1 MAYTLNDNLKRWAE
15 QYETA
20 EFIQSDPVQIPH
32 RYDSRVN
39 IEISAFVT
47 AWIAWGSRKQI
58 IQKADFIDR
67 EIFKGEPYHYIVG
80 NNVEPGAAPE
90 WKQYKGSKENF
101 YRTFTYADFHDLCA
115 RLFDVYSKFEN
126 MEKALQAQPGGRPLE
141 QLQRLFGDVK
151 GVPDMETKSGCK
163 RLCMFLR
170 WMCRHGSPVDFGLW
184 TICDPRNLIIPLD
197 THVHKQ
203 ALRLGLV
210 KRRTPDLQTA
220 IEITDRFAEIFP
232 DDPTKGDFA
241 LFGYGVNNGK
251 VAPVTTEPEPEK
263 EQPTAVADL
272 SIADVLKMR
281 LFYDNAAAEVR
292 EIWESREKA
301 RKALKATERLKA
313 HPIDGLH
320 NAGLLELGEFVV
332 TFAKVLDK
340 RETKLSRAERD
351 VIRTIGMTAFNKTM
365 QKLIADEKARNNSN
379 GGLAMYMGELNEF
392 FKGWKGSRIIARFT
406 VASPGSSEALKGYY
420 FNYVVP
426 TFKHA
431 IWEAGERLT
440 EEQTE
445 RRLREFSPIMYVERV
460 NEETGVYSHDLRTVA
475 DLSNAELIEHI
486 ETLKQIAAEEYNT
499 FIDDPKT
506 L

>member
-47 AWIAWGSRKQI
+47 AWIAWGNRKQI
-58 IQKADFIDR
+58 IKKADFIDR

-80 NNVEPGAAPE
+80 NTVERENRPE
-90 WKQYKGSKENF
+90 WEQYKGSTDCL
-101 YRTFTYADFHDLCA
+101 YRTFTFGDFHDLCA
-115 RLFDVYSKFEN
+115 RLYDVYTSAEN
-126 MEKALQAQPGGRPLE
+126 MEAAIKKAHETNGETALATLQS
-141 QLQRLFGDVK
+141 LFGSVN
-151 GVPDMETKSGCK
+151 GIPDFETQSACK
-163 RLCMFLR
+163 RLCLFLR
-170 WMCRHGSPVDFGLW
+170 WMCRKGSPVDFGLW
-184 TICDPRNLIIPLD
+184 DVCDPRNLIIPLD

-320 NAGLLELGEFVV
+320 NAGLLEPGEFVV
-332 TFAKVLDK
+332 AFAKVLDK

-351 VIRTIGMTAFNKTM
+351 VIHTIGMTAFNKTM
-365 QKLIADEKARNNSN
+365 KKLIADEKARNNSN
-379 GGLAMYMGELNEF
+379 GDN
-392 FKGWKGSRIIARFT
+392 
-406 VASPGSSEALKGYY
+406 
-420 FNYVVP
+420 
-426 TFKHA
+426 
-431 IWEAGERLT
+431 
-440 EEQTE
+440 
-445 RRLREFSPIMYVERV
+445 
-460 NEETGVYSHDLRTVA
+460 
-475 DLSNAELIEHI
+475 
-486 ETLKQIAAEEYNT
+486 KQ
-499 FIDDPKT
+499 
-506 L
+506 

>member
-67 EIFKGEPYHYIVG
+67 EIFKGAPYHYIVG
-80 NNVEPGAAPE
+80 TDTQGAAPE

-184 TICDPRNLIIPLD
+184 TICDPHNLIIPLD

-263 EQPTAVADL
+263 EQP
-272 SIADVLKMR
+272 
-281 LFYDNAAAEVR
+281 
-292 EIWESREKA
+292 
-301 RKALKATERLKA
+301 
-313 HPIDGLH
+313 IDGLH
-320 NAGLLELGEFVV
+320 NAGLLEPGEFVV
-332 TFAKVLDK
+332 AFAKVLDK

-351 VIRTIGMTAFNKTM
+351 VIHTIGMTAFNKTM
-365 QKLIADEKARNNSN
+365 KKLIADEKARNNSN
-379 GGLAMYMGELNEF
+379 GDN
-392 FKGWKGSRIIARFT
+392 
-406 VASPGSSEALKGYY
+406 
-420 FNYVVP
+420 
-426 TFKHA
+426 
-431 IWEAGERLT
+431 
-440 EEQTE
+440 
-445 RRLREFSPIMYVERV
+445 
-460 NEETGVYSHDLRTVA
+460 
-475 DLSNAELIEHI
+475 
-486 ETLKQIAAEEYNT
+486 KQ
-499 FIDDPKT
+499 
-506 L
+506 

>member
-1 MAYTLNDNLKRWAE
+1 MAYTLNENLKRWAE

-20 EFIQSDPVQIPH
+20 DFINADPVQIPH

-47 AWIAWGSRKQI
+47 AWIAWGNRKQI
-58 IQKADFIDR
+58 IKKADFIDR

-80 NNVEPGAAPE
+80 NTVERGNRPE
-90 WKQYKGSKENF
+90 WEQYKGSTDCL
-101 YRTFTYADFHDLCA
+101 YRTFTFGDFHDLCA
-115 RLFDVYSKFEN
+115 RLYDVYTSAEN
-126 MEKALQAQPGGRPLE
+126 METAIKKAHETNGETALATLQS
-141 QLQRLFGDVK
+141 LFGSVN
-151 GVPDMETKSGCK
+151 GIPDFETQSACK
-163 RLCMFLR
+163 RLCLFLR
-170 WMCRHGSPVDFGLW
+170 WMCRKGSPVDFGLW

-251 VAPVTTEPEPEK
+251 VAPVTSEPEPEK

-301 RKALKATERLKA
+301 RKELKATERLKA
-313 HPIDGLH
+313 HPIDRLH
-320 NAGLLELGEFVV
+320 NAGLLEPGEFVV
-332 TFAKVLDK
+332 TFAKILDK

-351 VIRTIGMTAFNKTM
+351 VIHIIGMTAFNKTM
-365 QKLIADEKARNNSN
+365 KKLIADEKARNNSDGDN
-379 GGLAMYMGELNEF
+379 
-392 FKGWKGSRIIARFT
+392 
-406 VASPGSSEALKGYY
+406 
-420 FNYVVP
+420 
-426 TFKHA
+426 
-431 IWEAGERLT
+431 
-440 EEQTE
+440 
-445 RRLREFSPIMYVERV
+445 
-460 NEETGVYSHDLRTVA
+460 
-475 DLSNAELIEHI
+475 
-486 ETLKQIAAEEYNT
+486 KQ
-499 FIDDPKT
+499 
-506 L
+506 

>member
-1 MAYTLNDNLKRWAE
+1 MAYTLNENLKRWAE

-20 EFIQSDPVQIPH
+20 DFINADPVQIPH

-47 AWIAWGSRKQI
+47 AWIAWGNRKQI
-58 IQKADFIDR
+58 IKKADFIDR

-80 NNVEPGAAPE
+80 NTVERGNRPE
-90 WKQYKGSKENF
+90 WEQYKGSTDCL
-101 YRTFTYADFHDLCA
+101 YRTFTFGDFHDLCA
-115 RLFDVYSKFEN
+115 RLYDVYTSAEN
-126 MEKALQAQPGGRPLE
+126 MEAAIKKAHETNGETALATLQS
-141 QLQRLFGDVK
+141 LFGSVN
-151 GVPDMETKSGCK
+151 GIPDFETQSACK
-163 RLCMFLR
+163 RLCLFLR
-170 WMCRHGSPVDFGLW
+170 WMCRKGSPVDFGLW
-184 TICDPRNLIIPLD
+184 DVCDPRNLIIPLD

-203 ALRLGLV
+203 AIRLGLT
-210 KRRTPDLQTA
+210 KRRTPDLCTA

-232 DDPTKGDFA
+232 DDPTKGNFA

-320 NAGLLELGEFVV
+320 NAGLLEPGEFVV
-332 TFAKVLDK
+332 AFAKVLDK

-351 VIRTIGMTAFNKTM
+351 VIHTIGMIAFNKTM
-365 QKLIADEKARNNSN
+365 KKLIADEKARNNSN
-379 GGLAMYMGELNEF
+379 GDN
-392 FKGWKGSRIIARFT
+392 
-406 VASPGSSEALKGYY
+406 
-420 FNYVVP
+420 
-426 TFKHA
+426 
-431 IWEAGERLT
+431 
-440 EEQTE
+440 
-445 RRLREFSPIMYVERV
+445 
-460 NEETGVYSHDLRTVA
+460 
-475 DLSNAELIEHI
+475 
-486 ETLKQIAAEEYNT
+486 KQ
-499 FIDDPKT
+499 
-506 L
+506 

>member
-1 MAYTLNDNLKRWAE
+1 MAYTLNDNLRRWAE

-67 EIFKGEPYHYIVG
+67 EIFKGEPYHYIIG
-80 NNVEPGAAPE
+80 NTVAPGAAPE
-90 WKQYKGSKENF
+90 WSKYKGDTTNF

-115 RLFDVYSKFEN
+115 QLHKLYSDNDN
-126 MEKALQAQPGGRPLE
+126 MEAGLYKINPAHPLSALQMV
-141 QLQRLFGDVK
+141 FGNVK

-170 WMCRHGSPVDFGLW
+170 WMCRKGSPVDFGLW
-184 TICDPRNLIIPLD
+184 DICDPRNLIIPLD

-203 ALRLGLV
+203 ALRLGLIT
-210 KRRTPDLQTA
+210 RRTPDLQTA

-251 VAPVTTEPEPEK
+251 VAPVTAEPEPEK

-292 EIWESREKA
+292 EIWESRENA

-320 NAGLLELGEFVV
+320 NAGLLEPGEFVV
-332 TFAKVLDK
+332 AFAKVLDK

-351 VIRTIGMTAFNKTM
+351 VIHTIGMTAFNKTM
-365 QKLIADEKARNNSN
+365 KKLIADEKARNNSDGDN
-379 GGLAMYMGELNEF
+379 
-392 FKGWKGSRIIARFT
+392 
-406 VASPGSSEALKGYY
+406 
-420 FNYVVP
+420 
-426 TFKHA
+426 
-431 IWEAGERLT
+431 
-440 EEQTE
+440 
-445 RRLREFSPIMYVERV
+445 
-460 NEETGVYSHDLRTVA
+460 
-475 DLSNAELIEHI
+475 
-486 ETLKQIAAEEYNT
+486 KQ
-499 FIDDPKT
+499 
-506 L
+506 

>member
-1 MAYTLNDNLKRWAE
+1 MAYTLNDNLKLWAE

-20 EFIQSDPVQIPH
+20 DFIQSDPVQIPH

-39 IEISAFVT
+39 IEISAFIT

-80 NNVEPGAAPE
+80 NTVAPGAVPE
-90 WKQYKGSKENF
+90 WKQYAGSKESF
-101 YRTFTYADFHDLCA
+101 YRTFTYADFYDLCA
-115 RLFDVYSKFEN
+115 RLYDVYTSFDS
-126 MEKALQAQPGGRPLE
+126 MEAAIKKSHETNGETALAT
-141 QLQRLFGDVK
+141 LQSLFGSVK
-151 GVPDMETKSGCK
+151 GIPDFETQSDCK
-163 RLCMFLR
+163 RLCLFLR
-170 WMCRHGSPVDFGLW
+170 WMCRKGSPVDFGLW
-184 TICDPRNLIIPLD
+184 DVCDPRNLIIPLD

-210 KRRTPDLQTA
+210 KRRTPDLMTA

-232 DDPTKGDFA
+232 NDPTKGDFA

-320 NAGLLELGEFVV
+320 NAGLLEPGEFVV
-332 TFAKVLDK
+332 TFAKILDK

-351 VIRTIGMTAFNKTM
+351 VIHTIGMTAFNKTM
-365 QKLIADEKARNNSN
+365 KKLIADEKARNNSN
-379 GGLAMYMGELNEF
+379 GDN
-392 FKGWKGSRIIARFT
+392 
-406 VASPGSSEALKGYY
+406 
-420 FNYVVP
+420 
-426 TFKHA
+426 
-431 IWEAGERLT
+431 
-440 EEQTE
+440 
-445 RRLREFSPIMYVERV
+445 
-460 NEETGVYSHDLRTVA
+460 
-475 DLSNAELIEHI
+475 
-486 ETLKQIAAEEYNT
+486 KQ
-499 FIDDPKT
+499 
-506 L
+506 

>member
-1 MAYTLNDNLKRWAE
+1 MAYTLNENLKRWAE

-20 EFIQSDPVQIPH
+20 DFINADPVQIPH

-47 AWIAWGSRKQI
+47 AWIAWGNRKQI
-58 IQKADFIDR
+58 IKKADFIDR

-80 NNVEPGAAPE
+80 NTVERGNRPE
-90 WKQYKGSKENF
+90 WEQYKGSTDCL
-101 YRTFTYADFHDLCA
+101 YRTFTFGDFHDLCA
-115 RLFDVYSKFEN
+115 RLYDVYTSAEN
-126 MEKALQAQPGGRPLE
+126 MEAAIKKAHETNGETALATLQS
-141 QLQRLFGDVK
+141 LFGSVN
-151 GVPDMETKSGCK
+151 GIPDFEMQSACK
-163 RLCMFLR
+163 RLCLFLR
-170 WMCRHGSPVDFGLW
+170 WMCRKGSPVDFGLW
-184 TICDPRNLIIPLD
+184 DVCDPRNLIIPLD

-203 ALRLGLV
+203 AIRLGLT
-210 KRRTPDLQTA
+210 KRRTPDLCTA

-320 NAGLLELGEFVV
+320 NAGLLEPGEFVV

-351 VIRTIGMTAFNKTM
+351 VIHTIGMTAFNKTM
-365 QKLIADEKARNNSN
+365 KKLIADEKARNNSN
-379 GGLAMYMGELNEF
+379 GDN
-392 FKGWKGSRIIARFT
+392 
-406 VASPGSSEALKGYY
+406 
-420 FNYVVP
+420 
-426 TFKHA
+426 
-431 IWEAGERLT
+431 
-440 EEQTE
+440 
-445 RRLREFSPIMYVERV
+445 
-460 NEETGVYSHDLRTVA
+460 
-475 DLSNAELIEHI
+475 
-486 ETLKQIAAEEYNT
+486 KQ
-499 FIDDPKT
+499 
-506 L
+506 

>member
-67 EIFKGEPYHYIVG
+67 EIFKGAPYHYIVG
-80 NNVEPGAAPE
+80 TDTQGTAPE

-115 RLFDVYSKFEN
+115 RLHHVYTNWES
-126 MEKALQAQPGGRPLE
+126 MEAAIKYSHEINGEPSLQTLFS
-141 QLQRLFGDVK
+141 LFGSVK
-151 GVPDMETKSGCK
+151 GIPDGTTQTACK

-170 WMCRHGSPVDFGLW
+170 WMCRKGSPVDFGLW
-184 TICDPRNLIIPLD
+184 DVCDPRNLIIPLD

-241 LFGYGVNNGK
+241 LFSYGVNNGK
-251 VAPVTTEPEPEK
+251 VAPVTAEPEPEK

-301 RKALKATERLKA
+301 RKELKATERLKA

-320 NAGLLELGEFVV
+320 NAGLLEPGEFVV

-351 VIRTIGMTAFNKTM
+351 VIHIIGMTAFNKTM
-365 QKLIADEKARNNSN
+365 QKLIADEKARNNSDGN
-379 GGLAMYMGELNEF
+379 N
-392 FKGWKGSRIIARFT
+392 
-406 VASPGSSEALKGYY
+406 
-420 FNYVVP
+420 
-426 TFKHA
+426 
-431 IWEAGERLT
+431 
-440 EEQTE
+440 
-445 RRLREFSPIMYVERV
+445 
-460 NEETGVYSHDLRTVA
+460 
-475 DLSNAELIEHI
+475 
-486 ETLKQIAAEEYNT
+486 KQ
-499 FIDDPKT
+499 
-506 L
+506 

>member
-20 EFIQSDPVQIPH
+20 EFVQSDPVQIPH

-251 VAPVTTEPEPEK
+251 VAPVTTEPEP
-263 EQPTAVADL
+263 
-272 SIADVLKMR
+272 
-281 LFYDNAAAEVR
+281 
-292 EIWESREKA
+292 
-301 RKALKATERLKA
+301 
-313 HPIDGLH
+313 
-320 NAGLLELGEFVV
+320 GEFVV
-332 TFAKVLDK
+332 AFAKVLDK

-351 VIRTIGMTAFNKTM
+351 VIHTIGMTAFNKTM
-365 QKLIADEKARNNSN
+365 KKLIADEKARNNSN
-379 GGLAMYMGELNEF
+379 GDN
-392 FKGWKGSRIIARFT
+392 
-406 VASPGSSEALKGYY
+406 
-420 FNYVVP
+420 
-426 TFKHA
+426 
-431 IWEAGERLT
+431 
-440 EEQTE
+440 
-445 RRLREFSPIMYVERV
+445 
-460 NEETGVYSHDLRTVA
+460 
-475 DLSNAELIEHI
+475 
-486 ETLKQIAAEEYNT
+486 KQ
-499 FIDDPKT
+499 
-506 L
+506 

>member
-67 EIFKGEPYHYIVG
+67 EIFKGAPYHYIVG
-80 NNVEPGAAPE
+80 TDTQGAAPE

-197 THVHKQ
+197 THVHKK

-263 EQPTAVADL
+263 EQPT
-272 SIADVLKMR
+272 
-281 LFYDNAAAEVR
+281 
-292 EIWESREKA
+292 
-301 RKALKATERLKA
+301 
-313 HPIDGLH
+313 DGLH
-320 NAGLLELGEFVV
+320 NAGLLEPGEFVAA
-332 TFAKVLDK
+332 FAKVLDK

-351 VIRTIGMTAFNKTM
+351 VIHTIGMTAFNKTM
-365 QKLIADEKARNNSN
+365 KKLIADEKARNNSN
-379 GGLAMYMGELNEF
+379 GDN
-392 FKGWKGSRIIARFT
+392 
-406 VASPGSSEALKGYY
+406 
-420 FNYVVP
+420 
-426 TFKHA
+426 
-431 IWEAGERLT
+431 
-440 EEQTE
+440 
-445 RRLREFSPIMYVERV
+445 
-460 NEETGVYSHDLRTVA
+460 
-475 DLSNAELIEHI
+475 
-486 ETLKQIAAEEYNT
+486 KQ
-499 FIDDPKT
+499 
-506 L
+506 

>member
-1 MAYTLNDNLKRWAE
+1 MAYTLNENLKRWAE

-20 EFIQSDPVQIPH
+20 DFINADPVQIPH

-47 AWIAWGSRKQI
+47 AWIAWGNRKQI
-58 IQKADFIDR
+58 IKKADFIDR

-80 NNVEPGAAPE
+80 NTVERGNRPE
-90 WKQYKGSKENF
+90 WEQYKGSTDCL
-101 YRTFTYADFHDLCA
+101 YRTFTFGDFHDLCA
-115 RLFDVYSKFEN
+115 RLYDVYTSAEN
-126 MEKALQAQPGGRPLE
+126 METAIKKAHETNGETALATLQS
-141 QLQRLFGDVK
+141 LFGSVN
-151 GVPDMETKSGCK
+151 GIPGFETQSACK
-163 RLCMFLR
+163 RLCLFLR

-203 ALRLGLV
+203 ALRLGLI

-281 LFYDNAAAEVR
+281 LFYDNAAAEVQ

-320 NAGLLELGEFVV
+320 NAGLLEPGEFIVA
-332 TFAKVLDK
+332 FAKVLDK

-351 VIRTIGMTAFNKTM
+351 VIHTIGMTAFNKTM
-365 QKLIADEKARNNSN
+365 KKLIADEKARNNSN
-379 GGLAMYMGELNEF
+379 GDN
-392 FKGWKGSRIIARFT
+392 
-406 VASPGSSEALKGYY
+406 
-420 FNYVVP
+420 
-426 TFKHA
+426 
-431 IWEAGERLT
+431 
-440 EEQTE
+440 
-445 RRLREFSPIMYVERV
+445 
-460 NEETGVYSHDLRTVA
+460 
-475 DLSNAELIEHI
+475 
-486 ETLKQIAAEEYNT
+486 KQ
-499 FIDDPKT
+499 
-506 L
+506 

>member
-1 MAYTLNDNLKRWAE
+1 MAYTLNENLKRWAE

-20 EFIQSDPVQIPH
+20 DFINADPVQIPH

-47 AWIAWGSRKQI
+47 AWIAWGNRKQI
-58 IQKADFIDR
+58 IKKADFIDR

-80 NNVEPGAAPE
+80 NTVERGNRPE
-90 WKQYKGSKENF
+90 WEQYKGSTDCL
-101 YRTFTYADFHDLCA
+101 YRTFTFGDFHDLCA
-115 RLFDVYSKFEN
+115 RLYDVYTSAEN
-126 MEKALQAQPGGRPLE
+126 METAIKKAHETNGETALATLQS
-141 QLQRLFGDVK
+141 LFGSVN
-151 GVPDMETKSGCK
+151 GIPDFETQSACK
-163 RLCMFLR
+163 RLCLFLR
-170 WMCRHGSPVDFGLW
+170 WMCRKGSPVDFGLW
-184 TICDPRNLIIPLD
+184 DVCDPRNLIIPLD

-203 ALRLGLV
+203 AIRLGLT
-210 KRRTPDLQTA
+210 KRRTPDLRTA

-301 RKALKATERLKA
+301 RKELKATERLKA

-320 NAGLLELGEFVV
+320 NAGLLEPGEFVV

-351 VIRTIGMTAFNKTM
+351 VIHIIGMTAFNKTM
-365 QKLIADEKARNNSN
+365 QKLIADEKARNNSDGN
-379 GGLAMYMGELNEF
+379 N
-392 FKGWKGSRIIARFT
+392 
-406 VASPGSSEALKGYY
+406 
-420 FNYVVP
+420 
-426 TFKHA
+426 
-431 IWEAGERLT
+431 
-440 EEQTE
+440 
-445 RRLREFSPIMYVERV
+445 
-460 NEETGVYSHDLRTVA
+460 
-475 DLSNAELIEHI
+475 
-486 ETLKQIAAEEYNT
+486 KQ
-499 FIDDPKT
+499 
-506 L
+506 

>member
-1 MAYTLNDNLKRWAE
+1 MAYTLNENLKRWAE

-20 EFIQSDPVQIPH
+20 DFINADPVQIPH

-47 AWIAWGSRKQI
+47 AWIAWGNRKQI
-58 IQKADFIDR
+58 IKKADFIDR

-80 NNVEPGAAPE
+80 NTVERGNRPE
-90 WKQYKGSKENF
+90 WEQYKGSTDCL
-101 YRTFTYADFHDLCA
+101 YRTFTFGDFHDLCA
-115 RLFDVYSKFEN
+115 RLYDVYTSAEN
-126 MEKALQAQPGGRPLE
+126 MEAAIKKAHETNGETALATLQS
-141 QLQRLFGDVK
+141 LFGSVN
-151 GVPDMETKSGCK
+151 GIPDFETQSACK
-163 RLCMFLR
+163 RLCLFLR
-170 WMCRHGSPVDFGLW
+170 WMCRKGSPVDFGLW
-184 TICDPRNLIIPLD
+184 DVCDPRNLIIPLD

-203 ALRLGLV
+203 AIRLGLT
-210 KRRTPDLQTA
+210 KRQTPDLCTA

-301 RKALKATERLKA
+301 RKALKATKRLKA

-320 NAGLLELGEFVV
+320 NAGLLEPGEFVV
-332 TFAKVLDK
+332 AFAKVLDK

-351 VIRTIGMTAFNKTM
+351 VIHTIGMIAFNKTM
-365 QKLIADEKARNNSN
+365 KKLIADEKARNNSN
-379 GGLAMYMGELNEF
+379 GDN
-392 FKGWKGSRIIARFT
+392 
-406 VASPGSSEALKGYY
+406 
-420 FNYVVP
+420 
-426 TFKHA
+426 
-431 IWEAGERLT
+431 
-440 EEQTE
+440 
-445 RRLREFSPIMYVERV
+445 
-460 NEETGVYSHDLRTVA
+460 
-475 DLSNAELIEHI
+475 
-486 ETLKQIAAEEYNT
+486 KQ
-499 FIDDPKT
+499 
-506 L
+506 

>member
-170 WMCRHGSPVDFGLW
+170 WMCRHDSPVDFGLW

-232 DDPTKGDFA
+232 DDPAKGDFS
-241 LFGYGVNNGK
+241 LFGYGVNKGTAAGINEIAEATK
-251 VAPVTTEPEPEK
+251 KLTEATKRATKANEAIAAAAV
-263 EQPTAVADL
+263 PTPVADL
-272 SIADVLKMR
+272 SISDVLKMP
-281 LFYDNAAAEVR
+281 LFFENVKRQLTSLWND
-292 EIWESREKA
+292 REKA
-301 RKALKATERLKA
+301 RKDATRNNTRLRA
-313 HPIDGLH
+313 HVIDRMH
-320 NAGLLELGEFVV
+320 NTGHWEPGNFVV
-332 TFAKVLDK
+332 LFAKVLDK
-340 RETKLSRAERD
+340 VATGYSSSERAF
-351 VIRTIGMTAFNKTM
+351 IRAVGMTAFNITM
-365 QKLIADEKARNNSN
+365 QKLIDDEKARNNGN
-379 GGLAMYMGELNEF
+379 G
-392 FKGWKGSRIIARFT
+392 
-406 VASPGSSEALKGYY
+406 
-420 FNYVVP
+420 
-426 TFKHA
+426 
-431 IWEAGERLT
+431 
-440 EEQTE
+440 
-445 RRLREFSPIMYVERV
+445 
-460 NEETGVYSHDLRTVA
+460 
-475 DLSNAELIEHI
+475 
-486 ETLKQIAAEEYNT
+486 
-499 FIDDPKT
+499 DDK
-506 L
+506 

>member
-1 MAYTLNDNLKRWAE
+1 MAKTLNNQLKEWAE

-67 EIFKGEPYHYIVG
+67 EIFKGEPYHYIMG
-80 NNVEPGAAPE
+80 NIVFNSRFSPDYDPNATIKGKSEIIGCYDVPQ

-203 ALRLGLV
+203 ALRLGLI
-210 KRRTPDLQTA
+210 KRRTPDLRTA

-241 LFGYGVNNGK
+241 LFGYGVNGK
-251 VAPVTTEPEPEK
+251 VAPVTAEPEPEK
-263 EQPTAVADL
+263 EQPTTVADL

-281 LFYDNAAAEVR
+281 LFYDNAAAAIR
-292 EIWESREKA
+292 DIWEKREKA
-301 RKALKATERLKA
+301 RKELKPTERLQA
-313 HPIDGLH
+313 HPIDKLH
-320 NAGLLELGEFVV
+320 AAGLLEPGEFVV
-332 TFAKVLDK
+332 TFAKIMDK
-340 RETKLSRAERD
+340 RETRLSSMERG
-351 VIRTIGMTAFNKTM
+351 VIHTLGMTAFSNTM
-365 QKLIADEKARNNSN
+365 QKLIADEKARNNSDGN
-379 GGLAMYMGELNEF
+379 N
-392 FKGWKGSRIIARFT
+392 
-406 VASPGSSEALKGYY
+406 
-420 FNYVVP
+420 
-426 TFKHA
+426 
-431 IWEAGERLT
+431 
-440 EEQTE
+440 
-445 RRLREFSPIMYVERV
+445 
-460 NEETGVYSHDLRTVA
+460 
-475 DLSNAELIEHI
+475 
-486 ETLKQIAAEEYNT
+486 KQ
-499 FIDDPKT
+499 
-506 L
+506 